1 MGWGLAA
8 NWAIVAGSVL
18 LTIGTGAQARANL
31 AEYRDVAATLP
42 EAIRQ
47 AIGSMLTIP
56 ILAMSAASMP
66 AFDFGAGPETAKR
79 LRELARLTAVWTI
92 IMLGSLLLL
101 TGAAIQLALA
111 YTS

>member
-1 MGWGLAA
+1 V
-8 NWAIVAGSVL
+8 IVAGSVL

-47 AIGSMLTIP
+47 AISSTLAVS
-56 ILAMSAASMP
+56 ILAIFAASLP
-66 AFDFGAGPETAKR
+66 TVDIASVAQLDAGAGPETAKR

-92 IMLGSLLLL
+92 IMIGSLLILA
-101 TGAAIQLALA
+101 GAAIQLALT
-111 YTS
+111 YNS